1 MALKKSFIV
10 LILCLALLSAAL
22 AACSNGGEESAVPSG
37 TQSDLSG
44 TAADAFPY
52 EGNFEGQT
60 VRILTV
66 SSDRHLYGNS
76 SLSPMKSCPA
86 MSSMMP
92 WRSET
97 I

>member
-44 TAADAFPY
+44 LPPMPFRMK
-52 EGNFEGQT
+52 G
-60 VRILTV
+60 ILKG
-66 SSDRHLYGNS
+66 RPFG
-76 SLSPMKSCPA
+76 SLPSA
-86 MSSMMP
+86 
-92 WRSET
+92 
-97 I
+97 